1 MSDTIKLIKK
11 ETRKEVFNKL
21 SDALSDYKGK
31 LDEKKFENNLKKAS
45 KLFAVDIVKALKKDL
60 KKGHAVKALEKI

>member
-1 MSDTIKLIKK
+1 MADTSKLIKK

-21 SDALSDYKGK
+21 SDALSDYKNK

>member
-1 MSDTIKLIKK
+1 MADTSKLIKK

>member
-1 MSDTIKLIKK
+1 MAVTSKLIKK

-21 SDALSDYKGK
+21 SAALSDYKDK
-31 LDEKKFENNLKKAS
+31 LDEKKFDNNLKKAS